1 MKAITWP
8 ANGTLQVDSV
18 LCDLPPTIGPEAM
31 LVLDSSGG
39 RTMAKRKIFSP
50 EQIILNLHTAIV
62 LTPSQLQPVR
72 LLYELVHLLGA
83 GQVTVGSVT

>member
-1 MKAITWP
+1 
-8 ANGTLQVDSV
+8 
-18 LCDLPPTIGPEAM
+18 
-31 LVLDSSGG
+31 
-39 RTMAKRKIFSP
+39 MAKRKIFSP

>member
-1 MKAITWP
+1 
-8 ANGTLQVDSV
+8 
-18 LCDLPPTIGPEAM
+18 
-31 LVLDSSGG
+31 
-39 RTMAKRKIFSP
+39 MAKRKIFSQ